1 MKKYAISG
9 LLLTLCV
16 GTVSLWAAD
25 FWAAKPF
32 TDWTDKEAQ
41 KMVQNSPWAKEYSV
55 AMPGG
60 AGGADPSGKG
70 GGGRSKGGGGDQMSQ
85 DASGGV
91 ASGASVTLYIRWQ
104 SATPIKQ
111 ANVRLKYK
119 GEAATSAEAKAILDT
134 AEPAYIVIVEGLN
147 RGMVR
152 GAADDVKKELMAQT
166 ELLIKGRE
174 PIKPVD
180 FRIAGEGMR
189 VNAVFAFPK
198 TVPITLDE
206 KEVEFDCKVGTIV
219 VKQKFPLK
227 AMVFKDKLE
236 L

>member
-1 MKKYAISG
+1 MKRYAIPG
-9 LLLTLCV
+9 LLLALGV
-16 GTVSLWAAD
+16 GAASLWAAD
-25 FWAAKPF
+25 FWTAKPF
-32 TDWTDKEAQ
+32 SDWTDKEAL
-41 KMVQNSPWAKEYSV
+41 KLTQNSPWAKEYSI

-70 GGGRSKGGGGDQMSQ
+70 GGAGRGRGGGDLSG
-85 DASGGV
+85 DATAPMGG
-91 ASGASVTLYIRWQ
+91 AINLYIRWQ
-104 SATPIKQ
+104 SAMPIKE

-134 AEPAYIVIVEGLN
+134 AEPAYVVIIEGLN

-166 ELLIKGRE
+166 ELVIKGRE
-174 PIKPVD
+174 PLRPID
-180 FRIAGEGMR
+180 FRLAGEGMR

-198 TVPITLDE
+198 TVPITLEE
-206 KEVEFDCKVGTIV
+206 KEVEFDSKVGTITI
-219 VKQKFPLK
+219 KQKFTLK